1 MFLAD
6 KIIQLRKKEG
16 WSQED
21 LADQLDVSRQSVSK
35 WESRASI
42 PELDKI
48 LAMSDIFGVTTDYL
62 LRDDIDEPEPAPE
75 RHYSSTPENAER
87 EEYKREAPPEP
98 EAKPVSLET
107 ASAYMKL
114 REKCAP
120 LYAFATALCILSP
133 IVLIL
138 LGARAEYAGAMA
150 ITEAKA
156 TMIGMAV
163 LLVFVG
169 AAVAIFITMGMS
181 SSPYKYIEEGN
192 IKLDDPAQAAV
203 EEKLKA
209 TRKSHIACIAAGVS
223 LIILGVIPFI
233 ALTATEDEY
242 LAVKGLSLLLFI
254 VAFGVGILV
263 YAGVRHWCYTALLQI
278 EDYTPEN
285 KRKNKRGERIGSIYW
300 PIIVAIYLGY
310 SFITDDWG
318 RSWIVWPVAGVLYAA
333 VAAIFN
339 FHEKQ
344 AGERQN

>member
-1 MFLAD
+1 MSLAD
-6 KIIQLRKKEG
+6 KIIQLRKKKG

-35 WESRASI
+35 WESRASM

-48 LAMSDIFGVTTDYL
+48 LAMSEIFGVSTDYL
-62 LRDDIDEPEPAPE
+62 LRDDIDEPGPAPE
-75 RHYSSTPENAER
+75 RRYSSEPENGER
-87 EEYKREAPPEP
+87 EEYKREEPPEP

-120 LYAFATALCILSP
+120 LYAFATALCIFSP

-138 LGARAEYAGAMA
+138 LGARAEYAGA

-169 AAVAIFITMGMS
+169 AAVAIYITMGMS
-181 SSPYKYIEEGN
+181 SSPYKYIEEEN
-192 IKLDDPAQAAV
+192 IKLDDSALAAV
-203 EEKLKA
+203 EEKLRA
-209 TRKSHIACIAAGVS
+209 TRKSHIAYIVSGVS

-233 ALTATEDEY
+233 ATAATEDEY
-242 LAVKGLSLLLFI
+242 LTVKGLCLLLFI
-254 VAFGVGILV
+254 VALGVGLLV
-263 YAGVRHWCYTALLQI
+263 YAGIRHWCYTALLQI

-285 KRKNKRGERIGSIYW
+285 KRKNKVGERIGSIYW

-333 VAAIFN
+333 IAAIFSRG
-339 FHEKQ
+339 KQ